1 MIKLG
6 VARLSLLLAGLA
18 AILLSFALQ
27 GGYAT
32 DPVDPT
38 LTTPSTLGLFALAGV
53 AAIALSLF
61 RGRRK

>member
-1 MIKLG
+1 MTKMG

-18 AILLSFALQ
+18 AILLSVALQ

-32 DPVDPT
+32 DLPSPG
-38 LTTPSTLGLFALAGV
+38 LPSPSTLGLFALAGV
-53 AAIALSLF
+53 AAVALSLF